1 MLSDEDSVGSASTH
15 SAIMPDFHATRN
27 KNAKEYKEERRG
39 HKVSLNTHISL
50 FDNFGP
56 TLGVTVKKTTPE
68 DIDQYQDGDTEHFVP
83 IDTEDQNMGLL
94 ADGTTVFDDSAKDNA
109 SPSPEQDLLYAE
121 NIL

>member
-1 MLSDEDSVGSASTH
+1 
-15 SAIMPDFHATRN
+15 MPDFHATRN

-68 DIDQYQDGDTEHFVP
+68 DIDQYQDGDMENFVP
-83 IDTEDQNMGLL
+83 IDTEDTEDQNMGLL
-94 ADGTTVFDDSAKDNA
+94 ADGTTVFDDSAAVNAYA
-109 SPSPEQDLLYAE
+109 SPSPEEDHLYVE